1 MTRTLRLALA
11 PLFALALLPAVSHAQ
26 SWFIAP
32 TQDELHMTAAPEA
45 PDAEAIILNRDELDD
60 DDLHMR
66 AIYYRIKILTA
77 KGLELGDVELPY
89 DKRHDQRGNSIGEIS
104 ARTVQPDGTVV
115 PFTGRPFDK
124 MLRKDADNTYSARVF
139 SLPAV
144 KVGSIIEYRYTIR
157 WDDNMFSSPDWIVQ
171 TNLFLRKGHFTWKP
185 TDKELLGTRRGG
197 RESLSERVMYAKS
210 LPAGTDVK
218 LTHLATSRIRFDLD
232 VASIPPFL
240 MEEYMPPIRSS
251 RYHVFFYYT
260 PYYDVADFW
269 NTETRYWS
277 SDAGHFAGVSDL
289 VRRTATTAIAG
300 AANDE
305 EKARKLYAYVMTL
318 ENTDYTRTRT
328 SAEEKAEIKSAD
340 DVLKRKRGSSNQIAK
355 TYVAL
360 ARAAGLQANT
370 MIVND
375 RSNLMLDLN
384 WQDFE
389 AQLTDE
395 IAVLTYGGAQHFLD
409 PGSRYT
415 PFGHLEWNHTLGG
428 GVLQDNKDKTKMFL
442 PTPSEAYK
450 YSHTSRVADL
460 QLEQDGH
467 MTGNVTLT
475 YEGSPALRWRHVA
488 LRNDEAK
495 LHEQMKK
502 ELERWMPGDTE
513 VKVTAIT
520 GIDNGE
526 VPLKVTATVDGH
538 IGNAVGSR
546 VMLPS
551 AMFEAGSRPTFPHE
565 KRDQAVY
572 FPYAEMIQDAVR
584 YKLPAGFMIESAPT
598 KEQARF
604 QNLAV
609 YTLSS
614 TQAPGSITL
623 RRDLTVGDMY
633 FPLKDY
639 PELRTFYNDFEAKD
653 HGSIVLKRS
662 TEKAELEAPATK

>member
-1 MTRTLRLALA
+1 MTRTLRLVLA

-32 TQDELHMTAAPEA
+32 TQDELHMTSAPEA

-77 KGLELGDVELPY
+77 KGLELGDVELLY

-115 PFTGRPFDK
+115 PFTGKPFDK
-124 MLRKDADNTYSARVF
+124 VLQKDADNTYSARVF

-218 LTHLATSRIRFDLD
+218 LTHLPTSRIRFDLD

-260 PYYDVADFW
+260 PYYDSVDFW

-277 SDAGHFAGVSDL
+277 SDAGHFASVSDL
-289 VRRTATTAIAG
+289 VRQTATTTIAG
-300 AANDE
+300 ATSDE

-360 ARAAGLQANT
+360 ARAAGLQAST
-370 MIVND
+370 MIVSD
-375 RSNLMLDLN
+375 RSNLMLDVN

-395 IAVLTYGGAQHFLD
+395 IAVLTYDGAQHFLD
-409 PGSRYT
+409 PGSRYN

-442 PTPSEAYK
+442 PTPSEGYK
-450 YSHTSRVADL
+450 FSHTSRVADL

-488 LRNDEAK
+488 LRDDEAK

-513 VKVTAIT
+513 VKLTAIT

-538 IGNAVGSR
+538 IGTAVGSR

-551 AMFEAGSRPTFPHE
+551 ALFEAGSRPTFPHE

-572 FPYAEMIQDAVR
+572 FPYAEMVQDAVR
-584 YKLPAGFMIESAPT
+584 YKLPAGFTIESATT

-639 PELRTFYNDFEAKD
+639 PELRTFYNDVEAKD